1 MSNPDE
7 PIHGVWQLLRAEFE
21 GEQAPE
27 LVTTKTTLE
36 ITAGTY
42 SVWFD
47 GQVSDRGSFAKAE
60 SEVGGM
66 IVLES
71 TEGPNA
77 GRTIRAIYQQKGD
90 RLRVCYGLDGS
101 VPTAFKAVSG
111 APHYLAT
118 YRRTPR

>member
-1 MSNPDE
+1 M
-7 PIHGVWQLLRAEFE
+7 IRAEFE

-47 GQVSDRGSFAKAE
+47 GQVSDRGSFAIAAGE
-60 SEVGGM
+60 MAGV

-71 TEGPNA
+71 TDGPNA
-77 GRTIRAIYQQKGD
+77 GRTIRGIYQQKGD

-101 VPTAFKAVSG
+101 VPTAFRAEPG
-111 APHYLAT
+111 APHYVAT
-118 YRRTPR
+118 YRRASR